1 MSMCI
6 CLSRIAHYT
15 AAHYDLVRVRVP
27 MLIAHI
33 SSRLYVT
40 HNAYMLAVHS
50 RDDYDLYD
58 PRRDRMYNPRRVH
71 RSLHMT
77 YRSRECNRP

>member
-50 RDDYDLYD
+50 RDDYVCD
-58 PRRDRMYNPRRVH
+58 PRRDPMYNPRRVH

-77 YRSRECNRP
+77 YHSRECSRP

>member
-15 AAHYDLVRVRVP
+15 AAHYDLVRVQVP

-40 HNAYMLAVHS
+40 HNAYMPAVHS
-50 RDDYDLYD
+50 RDDYVCD
-58 PRRDRMYNPRRVH
+58 PRRDPMYNPRLVH

>member
-1 MSMCI
+1 MLISF
-6 CLSRIAHYT
+6 AHYT

-77 YRSRECNRP
+77 YHSRECSLP

>member
-1 MSMCI
+1 MSRCI
-6 CLSRIAHYT
+6 CLSRIAPYT

-40 HNAYMLAVHS
+40 HNAYMLATHS
-50 RDDYDLYD
+50 RDDYVCD
-58 PRRDRMYNPRRVH
+58 PRRVH

-77 YRSRECNRP
+77 YRSRECSRP

>member
-1 MSMCI
+1 M
-6 CLSRIAHYT
+6 
-15 AAHYDLVRVRVP
+15 
-27 MLIAHI
+27 
-33 SSRLYVT
+33 
-40 HNAYMLAVHS
+40 HNAYMLAAHS

-77 YRSRECNRP
+77 YRSRECSRP

>member
-1 MSMCI
+1 MLYVYMLISF
-6 CLSRIAHYT
+6 AHYT

-50 RDDYDLYD
+50 RDDYVCD
-58 PRRDRMYNPRRVH
+58 PRRDPMYNPRRVH

-77 YRSRECNRP
+77 YRSRECNLP

>member
-1 MSMCI
+1 MLYVYMLISF
-6 CLSRIAHYT
+6 AHYT
-15 AAHYDLVRVRVP
+15 AAHYDLVCTRVP

-40 HNAYMLAVHS
+40 HNAYMLAAHS
-50 RDDYDLYD
+50 RDDYDLCD
-58 PRRDRMYNPRRVH
+58 PRRDHMYNPRRVH